1 MAKGYAQLRMELEC
15 PASDRKDAI
24 DTLQRMIIL
33 RGEAM
38 NFHQRGTELINS
50 LKDHVLEVLRGH
62 PDAEPAGPG
71 VFQEEIARRA
81 GLHNMGTGE
90 LDHTCGE
97 MLRLLHKENMIELVE
112 EAEQDEKRK
121 RWRLNSR

>member
-1 MAKGYAQLRMELEC
+1 
-15 PASDRKDAI
+15 
-24 DTLQRMIIL
+24 
-33 RGEAM
+33 M
-38 NFHQRGTELINS
+38 NLHQRGTELINA
-50 LKDHVLEVLRGH
+50 LKGHVLEVLHGH
-62 PDAEPAGPG
+62 PDAELGGMG

-97 MLRLLHKENMIELVE
+97 MLRLLHKEARIELVD
-112 EAEQDEKRK
+112 EAEPDEKRK